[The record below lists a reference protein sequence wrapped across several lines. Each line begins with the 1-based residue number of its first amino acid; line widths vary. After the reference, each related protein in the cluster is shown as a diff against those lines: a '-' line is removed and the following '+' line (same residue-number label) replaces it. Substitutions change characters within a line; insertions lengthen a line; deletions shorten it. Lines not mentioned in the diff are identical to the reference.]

1 MAPFVEIAQI
11 ERTVNTNIVYA
22 KIISNKVVNTPEFPT
37 MKPIVDKTVLNARF
51 NLKKLNINKLITDR
65 FVRII

>member
-11 ERTVNTNIVYA
+11 DRTVNTNIVYA

-37 MKPIVDKTVLNARF
+37 MNPIVIDKTVLNTTF
-51 NLKKLNINKLITDR
+51 YLKKLNTNKLNRLLTDS
-65 FVRII
+65 